1 MSWTTRIVVAT
12 RLLLA
17 LSLSLSCAATVV
29 SAQAERVLG
38 PPYTTC
44 GPECQRQVKILE
56 GFFVLVIIGFAVGV
70 GVCCLKAIDTPTSQA
85 GQGHHDHY
93 QAGGGGGGSSRSKK
107 RD

>member
-1 MSWTTRIVVAT
+1 MSWTTRIVATFFSFVISLAAAGVLVVA
-12 RLLLA
+12 
-17 LSLSLSCAATVV
+17 
-29 SAQAERVLG
+29 QKEREQG

-44 GPECQRQVKILE
+44 GPACHRQVKILE

-70 GVCCLKAIDTPTSQA
+70 GACCHKAIDTPTSRV
-85 GQGHHDHY
+85 GHGHGHHGEHY